1 MKKKI
6 AVYLLCFGLLVPE
19 TIPYAASIQADA
31 ASQKKDQISDEV
43 ISNEK
48 SLSLTEDNELS
59 SEETKNENDITLQQD
74 EPSENKTSQE
84 DDKAENTKKEQQKED
99 TTSSTQENSSETDE
113 LNAEK
118 NPTEDTTLN
127 STESAENKQTKEIV
141 NEDFSIVDGVLERY
155 YGNNANVVIPSQ
167 VKVIGFA
174 AFYNCQ
180 TLQSVEIPDSV
191 TNIET
196 SAFGKC
202 SNLKKVKFSNNLQE
216 VGQYAFGGTNL
227 EKVVL
232 PNSVKL
238 IGPCAFQNCKS
249 LTSVVM
255 PAELEKIEELA
266 FYGCE
271 SLNDVSMNTKL
282 KSIGPNAFS
291 RCSSLKTINLPAS
304 LLEIKQ
310 RAFESS
316 GLESVVI
323 PSKIT
328 TIETYTFI
336 SSKNLKEITIPA
348 SVTSI
353 GDHAF
358 AFCDALKNVKM
369 LGNAPVTN
377 SPGISYNAVIHIPM
391 GATGYDKDPW
401 TKYKQEVAHL
411 DSVKNLKAYSHGKK
425 KTRLTWDKVNGAE
438 GYLIYAQKNGN
449 YGYCGMTTTGT
460 SFIDTK
466 ALDTDYNFYW
476 VFPYI
481 IDNSTQKKIP
491 GSCPK
496 YVYAKGV
503 IPAVQNLKASSVKNG
518 VKLSWTKQTDA
529 EGYLVYGQNGENFK
543 YHFVGMT
550 TKGTTFTDKKA
561 SKKDYN
567 FYWIFPY
574 HTNAEGKKIV
584 GGTAPYTYGKAK

>member
-1 MKKKI
+1 M
-6 AVYLLCFGLLVPE
+6 YLLCFGLLVPE

-31 ASQKKDQISDEV
+31 ASQKEDQLSDEV
-43 ISNEK
+43 ISNEN

-59 SEETKNENDITLQQD
+59 SEETKNENDITFQKD

-84 DDKAENTKKEQQKED
+84 DDKAENIKKEQQKEY
-99 TTSSTQENSSETDE
+99 TTSTQENSSETDE

-127 STESAENKQTKEIV
+127 ATESAENKQTKESV
-141 NEDFSIVDGVLERY
+141 NEDFSIVNGVLKKY
-155 YGNNANVVIPSQ
+155 YGKNANVVIPSD
-167 VKVIGFA
+167 VKVIGSNS
-174 AFYNCQ
+174 FYNCQ
-180 TLQSVEIPDSV
+180 TVQSVEIPDSV

-196 SAFGKC
+196 SAFENC
-202 SNLKKVKFSNNLQE
+202 SNLKTVKFSNNLQE
-216 VGQYAFGGTNL
+216 IGQWAFSDTNL
-227 EKVVL
+227 EKVIL
-232 PNSVKL
+232 PNSVK
-238 IGPCAFQNCKS
+238 IISPFAFRNCKS
-249 LTSVVM
+249 LVSVVM
-255 PAELEKIEELA
+255 PAELEKIEKST

-271 SLNDVSMNTKL
+271 SLNDISMNAKL

-291 RCSSLKTINLPAS
+291 YCSSLKTINLPAS

-316 GLESVVI
+316 GLESVVL
-323 PSKIT
+323 PGKMT
-328 TIETYTFI
+328 TIETYTFVM
-336 SSKNLKEITIPA
+336 SQNLKEITIPA
-348 SVTSI
+348 SVTNI
-353 GDHAF
+353 GQYAF
-358 AFCDALKNVKM
+358 SRCDSLKNIKM

-377 SPGISYNAVIHIPM
+377 YPGISGDAVIHIPM
-391 GATGYDKDPW
+391 GATGYDKNPW
-401 TKYKQEVAHL
+401 TKYKQEVASL

>member
-1 MKKKI
+1 M
-6 AVYLLCFGLLVPE
+6 
-19 TIPYAASIQADA
+19 
-31 ASQKKDQISDEV
+31 
-43 ISNEK
+43 
-48 SLSLTEDNELS
+48 
-59 SEETKNENDITLQQD
+59 
-74 EPSENKTSQE
+74 
-84 DDKAENTKKEQQKED
+84 
-99 TTSSTQENSSETDE
+99 
-113 LNAEK
+113 
-118 NPTEDTTLN
+118 EDTTLN
-127 STESAENKQTKEIV
+127 ATESAENKQTKESV
-141 NEDFSIVDGVLERY
+141 NEDFSIVNGVLKKY
-155 YGNNANVVIPSQ
+155 YGKNANVVIPSD
-167 VKVIGFA
+167 VKVIGSNS
-174 AFYNCQ
+174 FYNCQ
-180 TLQSVEIPDSV
+180 TVQSVEIPDSV

-196 SAFGKC
+196 SAFENC
-202 SNLKKVKFSNNLQE
+202 SNLKTVKFSNNLQE
-216 VGQYAFGGTNL
+216 IGQWAFFDTNL
-227 EKVVL
+227 EKVIL
-232 PNSVKL
+232 PNSVK
-238 IGPCAFQNCKS
+238 IISPFAFRNCKS
-249 LTSVVM
+249 LVSVVM
-255 PAELEKIEELA
+255 PAELEKIEKST

-358 AFCDALKNVKM
+358 ALCDALKNVKM

-377 SPGISYNAVIHIPM
+377 YPGISGDAVIHIPM

-401 TKYKQEVAHL
+401 TKYKQEVASL

-543 YHFVGMT
+543 YHFVGIT

-567 FYWIFPY
+567 FYWVFPY
-574 HTNAEGKKIV
+574 HKNAAGKMIV

>member
-31 ASQKKDQISDEV
+31 ASQKEDQLSDEV
-43 ISNEK
+43 ISNEN

-59 SEETKNENDITLQQD
+59 SEETKNENDITFQKD

-84 DDKAENTKKEQQKED
+84 DDKAENIKKEQQKEY
-99 TTSSTQENSSETDE
+99 TTSTQENSSETDE

-127 STESAENKQTKEIV
+127 ATESAENKQTKESV
-141 NEDFSIVDGVLERY
+141 NEDFSIVNGVLKKY
-155 YGNNANVVIPSQ
+155 YGKNANVVIPSD
-167 VKVIGFA
+167 VKVIGSNS
-174 AFYNCQ
+174 FYNCQ
-180 TLQSVEIPDSV
+180 TVQSVEIPDSV

-196 SAFGKC
+196 SAFENC
-202 SNLKKVKFSNNLQE
+202 SNLKTVKFSNNLQE
-216 VGQYAFGGTNL
+216 IGQWAFSDTNL
-227 EKVVL
+227 EKVIL
-232 PNSVKL
+232 PNSVK
-238 IGPCAFQNCKS
+238 IISPFAFRNCKS
-249 LTSVVM
+249 LVSVVM
-255 PAELEKIEELA
+255 PAELEKIEKST

-271 SLNDVSMNTKL
+271 SLNDISMNAKL

-291 RCSSLKTINLPAS
+291 YCSSLKTINLPAS

-316 GLESVVI
+316 GLESVVL
-323 PSKIT
+323 PGKMT
-328 TIETYTFI
+328 TIETYTFVM
-336 SSKNLKEITIPA
+336 SQNLKEITIPA
-348 SVTSI
+348 SVTNI
-353 GDHAF
+353 GQYAF
-358 AFCDALKNVKM
+358 SRCDSLKNIKM

-377 SPGISYNAVIHIPM
+377 YPGISGDAVIHIPM
-391 GATGYDKDPW
+391 GATGYDKNPW
-401 TKYKQEVAHL
+401 TKYKQEVASL

>member
-31 ASQKKDQISDEV
+31 TSQKEDQISDEV

-59 SEETKNENDITLQQD
+59 SEETTNENDITLQKD

-84 DDKAENTKKEQQKED
+84 DDKAENIKKEQQKEY
-99 TTSSTQENSSETDE
+99 TTSTQENSSETDE

-127 STESAENKQTKEIV
+127 STESAENKQTKESV
-141 NEDFSIVDGVLERY
+141 NEDFYIVNGVLRKY
-155 YGNNANVVIPSQ
+155 YGKNANVVIPSD
-167 VKVIGFA
+167 VKVIGSSV
-174 AFYNCQ
+174 FYNCQ
-180 TLQSVEIPDSV
+180 TVQSVEIPDSV

-196 SAFGKC
+196 SAFGNC
-202 SNLKKVKFSNNLQE
+202 SNLKTVKFSNNLQE
-216 VGQYAFGGTNL
+216 IGEFAFFGTNL

-232 PNSVKL
+232 PNSVKI
-238 IGPCAFQNCKS
+238 IGSSAFHSCKS
-249 LTSVVM
+249 LVSVVM
-255 PAELEKIEELA
+255 PAELENIEKST
-266 FYGCE
+266 FYGCD
-271 SLNDVSMNTKL
+271 SLNDVSMNAKL
-282 KSIGPNAFS
+282 KSIGTSAFS
-291 RCSSLKTINLPAS
+291 HCSSLKTINLPAS

-310 RAFESS
+310 RAFEAS
-316 GLESVVI
+316 GLESVVL
-323 PSKIT
+323 PDKIT
-328 TIETYTFI
+328 TIETYTFVM
-336 SSKNLKEITIPA
+336 SQNLKEITIPA
-348 SVTSI
+348 SVTNI
-353 GDHAF
+353 GQYAF
-358 AFCDALKNVKM
+358 SRCDSLKNIKM
-369 LGNAPVTN
+369 LGNAPATN
-377 SPGISYNAVIHIPM
+377 YPGISYNAVIHIPM

-567 FYWIFPY
+567 FYWVFPY
-574 HTNAEGKKIV
+574 HKNAAGKMIV
-584 GGTAPYTYGKAK
+584 GGTAPYTYGRAK